1 MAAGKLIL
9 KEEVIMKAI
18 YFLVALSFSVLLYG
32 CATFQGAGQY
42 EAGKQALYAGNYPTA
57 LAYFTQAEQTNPDA
71 VYGATLRL
79 GILTYVGQ
87 TQYLTGRYTEA
98 RQTLRK
104 ELLQHPS
111 DNVALLYLG
120 LTEARLGNRQAALGH
135 IEKGMMGIDHFLNY
149 ITSAFRY
156 SFGQFWDPSGNIR
169 ASIKQD
175 LTLIQGAN
183 TNWPALIAAGEKL
196 GIRIEEEEEKARQ
209 QQQQMMNENFGPG
222 G

>member
-1 MAAGKLIL
+1 
-9 KEEVIMKAI
+9 MKAI
-18 YFLVALSFSVLLYG
+18 HSLVVLSLSVLLSA
-32 CATFQGAGQY
+32 CATFQSAGQY
-42 EAGKQALYAGNYPTA
+42 EAGKQALYAGNYQTA
-57 LAYFTQAEQTNPDA
+57 LDYFAQAAQTNPDA

-87 TQYLTGRYTEA
+87 TQYLTGRYAEA

-104 ELLQHPS
+104 ELSQHPS

-135 IEKGMMGIDHFLNY
+135 IENAMMGIDHFLNY

-156 SFGQFWDPSGNIR
+156 SFGRYWDPGGNIR
-169 ASIKQD
+169 ASIKTD
-175 LTLIQGAN
+175 LAMISGAN
-183 TNWPALIAAGEKL
+183 TDWPQLIAAGERL

-209 QQQQMMNENFGPG
+209 QQQQMMGNQFGP
-222 G
+222 

>member
-1 MAAGKLIL
+1 
-9 KEEVIMKAI
+9 MKAI
-18 YFLVALSFSVLLYG
+18 HSLALFLVAAFFSA
-32 CATFQGAGQY
+32 CATFQTAGQY

-57 LAYFTQAEQTNPDA
+57 LAYFQQAAQANPDA

-87 TQYLTGRYTEA
+87 TQYLTGRYAEA
-98 RQTLRK
+98 RQSLRK
-104 ELLQHPS
+104 ELVQHPS

-120 LTEARLGNRQAALGH
+120 LAEARLGNRQAALGH
-135 IEKGMMGIDHFLNY
+135 IEHGMMGIDHFLNY
-149 ITSAFRY
+149 VTSAFRY

-169 ASIKQD
+169 ASIKSD

-183 TNWPALIAAGEKL
+183 TDWPALIAAGEKL

-209 QQQQMMNENFGPG
+209 QQQQMMNQQFQGP
-222 G
+222 